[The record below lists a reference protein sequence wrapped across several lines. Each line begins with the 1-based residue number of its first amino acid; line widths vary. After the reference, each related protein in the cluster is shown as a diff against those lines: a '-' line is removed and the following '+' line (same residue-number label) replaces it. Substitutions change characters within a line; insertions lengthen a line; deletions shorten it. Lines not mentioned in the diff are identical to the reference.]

1 MSYKAHEE
9 YFKIDGFDEGVK
21 IEIIQDEDLFDP
33 REEWEHIGTMVCF
46 HRRYKLGD
54 KNQPKSI
61 GRLLYELLED
71 RKLWSEVDFTKVPLD
86 YSDEH
91 DRDNFEQCLLDDNR
105 YACEQAMRV
114 VRDHYVIRPMTL
126 LDHSGLSIRIG
137 SSPWQSDPGGWD
149 SGFIGYIYAHNS
161 VVEKID
167 GDIDTLRDRLRSE
180 VEEYNDYLTGNCW
193 GYVIDR
199 GGSDNESCWGF
210 LGNYEHCLEQAQASA
225 RLILNER
232 KKTKEALKNN
242 IWVNV

>member
-1 MSYKAHEE
+1 MSCKAHEE
-9 YFKIDGFDEGVK
+9 YFKIDGFDEGIK

-71 RKLWSEVDFTKVPLD
+71 RRLWSEVNFTKSPLD

-91 DRDNFEQCLLDDNR
+91 NQENFEQCLLDDNI
-105 YACEQAMRV
+105 YAWEEAMRV
-114 VRDHYVIRPMTL
+114 AKKHYVIRPMTL

-137 SSPWQSDPGGWD
+137 SSHWESDPGGWD
-149 SGFIGYIYAHNS
+149 SGFIGYIYVHNS
-161 VVEKID
+161 KAEETGVD
-167 GDIDTLRDRLRSE
+167 LDALGDRLRRE

-193 GYVIDR
+193 GYIIDR
-199 GGSDNESCWGF
+199 NGSNHDSSWGF
-210 LGNYEHCLEQAQASA
+210 LGDYEHCLEQARASA
-225 RLILNER
+225 RFVLEER